1 MEQLPHLISIVA
13 SWQIV
18 SKASSVLCADAE
30 SANKKILRNK
40 PSNKKLPPHTIYMLK
55 VSVLSPIRRFSTCL
69 RNMSSEYLVT
79 IYDFPHTDR
88 TKVRPQ
94 HVADIPANVPNPVR
108 AAGAIYTDESKT
120 KFAGS
125 TFHLASNSR
134 EEIIEFLKRDIYYK
148 EGIWNIDS
156 VQIYPLGIAVR
167 LPKKME
173 GVDEVNYKI

>member
-1 MEQLPHLISIVA
+1 
-13 SWQIV
+13 
-18 SKASSVLCADAE
+18 
-30 SANKKILRNK
+30 
-40 PSNKKLPPHTIYMLK
+40 MLK
-55 VSVLSPIRRFSTCL
+55 SIRRLSSSL
-69 RNMSSEYLVT
+69 RTMSSEYLVT
-79 IYDFPHTDR
+79 VYDFPNADR

-134 EEIIEFLKRDIYYK
+134 EDIIEFLKKDIYYK

-167 LPKKME
+167 LPKKMD
-173 GVDEVNYKI
+173 GVDESNYKI